1 MSDDDLQ
8 PLRKKRRPRGVKV
21 MPLNLAPL
29 IDINANLLFFLIIAN
44 SVQEDRLQAG
54 KDIELPA
61 STSQAAEAGDL
72 ISVVVGLDA
81 ITVNEREI
89 VKLEKGVFNAAV
101 LDAKRDSRIAPLY
114 THLTEKFQDL
124 LRKGA
129 QPAAAG
135 DDSKLPVVL
144 LQADKR
150 LPYATLAR
158 VMRTCGEAGFT
169 KFRFAARAGG

>member
-1 MSDDDLQ
+1 MSDDEVLKK
-8 PLRKKRRPRGVKV
+8 KKRRPRGVKV

-29 IDINANLLFFLIIAN
+29 IDINANLLFFMIIAN

-54 KDIELPA
+54 KDIDLPA
-61 STSQAAEAGDL
+61 SSSQAAEAGDL
-72 ISVVVGLDA
+72 ISVVVGMNG
-81 ITVNEREI
+81 ISVNEREI
-89 VKLEKGVFNAAV
+89 VKLDNGAYKPADAGAA
-101 LDAKRDSRIAPLY
+101 RDQRIGALY
-114 THLTEKFQDL
+114 THLTDKFQDL

-129 QPAAAG
+129 QPTTAG

-150 LPYATLAR
+150 LPYATLSR

-169 KFRFAARAGG
+169 KFRFAARSGG